1 MFIKHFVLIFFFN
14 LIKSR
19 NWNEDSLLDYIKQKF
34 LSNEKFTNSKFLYM
48 IVDPNE
54 YLKYINLDEAK
65 KNLELIYNEFNITT
79 LIYIVN
85 STEKNTDLNYGL
97 RKFSLKLFHE
107 ISKNNT
113 NFDEEATISLIF
125 IIEEKRMHLR
135 IGSVCREVLY
145 DLDALKILKKR
156 QKDLENRKFEK
167 LFNIFTKDFITKYRQ
182 NEQILKN
189 YKGMYSLKKRIIMIF
204 NFVVVLFI
212 LIMTYLLFYDKSK
225 KITNTESVIINN
237 KNKIGN
243 NSFDSLKNNEQ
254 NNNVKNDIIRNNS
267 DDEEDNNISK

>member
-1 MFIKHFVLIFFFN
+1 MFIKYFVLIFFFN

-34 LSNEKFTNSKFLYM
+34 LSNEKFINSKFPFM

-243 NSFDSLKNNEQ
+243 NSFDYLKSNEQ

>member
-1 MFIKHFVLIFFFN
+1 MFIKYFVLIFFFN

-34 LSNEKFTNSKFLYM
+34 LSNEKFTNSKFPYM

-54 YLKYINLDEAK
+54 YLKYINLDETK
-65 KNLELIYNEFNITT
+65 KNLEIIYNEFNITT

-113 NFDEEATISLIF
+113 NFDEEATISLII

-254 NNNVKNDIIRNNS
+254 KNNVKNDAITNTS
-267 DDEEDNNISK
+267 DDEENNKISK

>member
-1 MFIKHFVLIFFFN
+1 
-14 LIKSR
+14 
-19 NWNEDSLLDYIKQKF
+19 
-34 LSNEKFTNSKFLYM
+34 M

>member
-1 MFIKHFVLIFFFN
+1 MFIKYFVLIFFFN

-34 LSNEKFTNSKFLYM
+34 LSNEKFINSKFPFM

>member
-1 MFIKHFVLIFFFN
+1 MFIKYFVLIFFFN

-34 LSNEKFTNSKFLYM
+34 LSNEKFINSKFPFM

-243 NSFDSLKNNEQ
+243 NSFDSLKNNEP